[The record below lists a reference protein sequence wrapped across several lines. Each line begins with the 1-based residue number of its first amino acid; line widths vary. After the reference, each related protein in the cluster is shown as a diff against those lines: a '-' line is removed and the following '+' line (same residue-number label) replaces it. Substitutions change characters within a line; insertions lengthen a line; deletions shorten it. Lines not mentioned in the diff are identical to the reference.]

1 MKTNNPAKRL
11 GIVLFGSGAVI
22 DLLAA
27 KIRARPDLRLVSD
40 PVAESGVEVPAGT
53 DCIVHVPSGDE
64 LVDGSAAARIVAWLR
79 AGNNVV
85 STVPMEALAGTDV
98 LAACREGRSCFHG
111 TGGYQT
117 RLVSRF
123 NRAFASIARNIR
135 DVELVEE
142 RDVAELPTD
151 DARASEGFYAAGLH
165 TLADAVFCDAMPE
178 VTVSSNASH
187 RDGCDVLSS
196 RIGVSSEPFEQ
207 LVVRRSLGDHLAY
220 DTHFRRRE
228 PGDAPRPVS
237 SLRYRLNTQSSDA
250 IGHVTIEIHAGDGV
264 DPADQLACGGLL
276 DAIRPV
282 WESRPGILRHEL
294 GINQVMLNACLA

>member
-1 MKTNNPAKRL
+1 MKTNNKAKRL
-11 GIVLFGSGAVI
+11 GIVLSGSGPVI

-27 KIRARPDLRLVSD
+27 KIRARPDLRLASS
-40 PVAESGVEVPAGT
+40 PVAESDAVVPAGT
-53 DCIVHVPSGDE
+53 DCIVHVPTGKA
-64 LVDGSAAARIVAWLR
+64 LVDGSAAAQIVAWLR

-135 DVELVEE
+135 DVELIEE

-165 TLADAVFCDAMPE
+165 TLADAVFCDAMPD
-178 VTVSSNASH
+178 VAVSSKASH

-196 RIGVSSEPFEQ
+196 RIGKCGDPVEQ
-207 LVVRRSLGDHLAY
+207 LVVRRSLGEHLAY

-228 PGDAPRPVS
+228 PGDAPRAGS

-282 WESRPGILRHEL
+282 CESRPGILRHEL